1 MMSDPLVA
9 AASASMTLMGL
20 FVLLWVFMVVREEYV
35 ARKEDPAP
43 EWGDTELGDI
53 GEDIDREKRTCTG
66 CGGTRCYDWKVRGRS
81 CRINPTR
88 APETGRLMG
97 KHGKYT
103 VQKVPDNWWPNP
115 ATRFAKQRPHLW
127 PLVAVH
133 AKISLRRPMGTVL
146 P

>member
-1 MMSDPLVA
+1 MSDPLVL
-9 AASASMTLMGL
+9 ASATSMSLAGAGVLMWL
-20 FVLLWVFMVVREEYV
+20 FFVLREERA
-35 ARKEDPAP
+35 ARTDDHTMQWEGTD
-43 EWGDTELGDI
+43 LI
-53 GEDIDREKRTCTG
+53 GMRQEIDREKRTCAG
-66 CGGTRCYDWKVRGRS
+66 CGGTRCYDWNVRGRS

-97 KHGKYT
+97 KHGRYT
-103 VQKVPDNWWPNP
+103 VQPVPANWWPNP
-115 ATRFAKQRPHLW
+115 ATRFARQRPHLW